1 MKSYNLSKIMKRAW
15 ELVKKTATTISS
27 ALKRAW
33 KEAKNMSEYVIDYFD
48 NQKGYKIEWPEL
60 EKIIDTV
67 YPDGNQGNGWYQK
80 WNCNNWVKGDKDRT
94 YISLKEYRNFKLRA
108 EHALGYY
115 DNKLGAYI
123 ISDKYKKV
131 TDVIALFKSKNQKGK

>member
-60 EKIIDTV
+60 EK
-67 YPDGNQGNGWYQK
+67 
-80 WNCNNWVKGDKDRT
+80 NN
-94 YISLKEYRNFKLRA
+94 
-108 EHALGYY
+108 
-115 DNKLGAYI
+115 
-123 ISDKYKKV
+123 
-131 TDVIALFKSKNQKGK
+131 

>member
-67 YPDGNQGNGWYQK
+67 YPDGN
-80 WNCNNWVKGDKDRT
+80 NWVKGDKDRT
-94 YISLKEYRNFKLRA
+94 YISLREYRNFKLRA